1 MSGRNV
7 SGVVPPALFEAAQQV
22 VDYEGTTM
30 SALVSSALSLYLGL
44 SGAARRSARYV
55 LATGTPGACDLLLDG
70 CGRAIARAADVHLTD
85 QLAARG
91 RASGVQDSGMSDE
104 TIEADAVA
112 AVRATRTSRR
122 AQTPSHEAPRQA
134 RPRR

>member
-7 SGVVPPALFEAAQQV
+7 SGVIPSALFETAQQV
-22 VDYEGTTM
+22 VDYDGTTM

-55 LATGTPGACDLLLDG
+55 LATGTPGARNLLLEE
-70 CGRAIARAADVHLTD
+70 CGRAIARAADVHLTN

-91 RASGVQDSGMSDE
+91 RASGVQDPGLSDE
-104 TIEADAVA
+104 TIEAEAVA
-112 AVRATRTSRR
+112 VVRAARTSRR
-122 AQTPSHEAPRQA
+122 ARTASTEVPRQA